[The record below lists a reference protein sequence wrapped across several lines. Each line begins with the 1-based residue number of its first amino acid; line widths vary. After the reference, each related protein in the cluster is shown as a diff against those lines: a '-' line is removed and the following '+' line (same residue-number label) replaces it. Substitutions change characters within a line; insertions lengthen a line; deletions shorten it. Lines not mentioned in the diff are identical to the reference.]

1 MSLNVVCSILHKWVQ
16 QTVTDLVLFSQEIFM
31 EKVGQTNPKSYLC
44 VSSHAD
50 TVLVASLLIHVIYAA
65 IPKQ

>member
-1 MSLNVVCSILHKWVQ
+1 
-16 QTVTDLVLFSQEIFM
+16 M

-65 IPKQ
+65 IPKQWDKCVMLILLRKDSKKKKKTKK